1 MTAPDTTTWARGHR
15 STLLIVGGFVLAV
28 VVATVVGTGGNGRTA
43 RYDPANAGPV
53 GGQAVAMVLA
63 DQGIDIEVARTADEL
78 DRAVVGED
86 TVIVVTSTEQLGTN
100 TVKRLMAHARG
111 HRVVL
116 IDPGQ
121 DVVEAVGAKADID
134 PIVPEEGLPADCQD
148 EMFTGLTLDVDTA
161 LLYTGDSGCF
171 ESKGS
176 SVLVASERVTLFGGG
191 EALTNDQ
198 VLRGDNAAIG
208 LRLLGQGGDLVWYV
222 PDITDVGPDEGF
234 GVVALL
240 PQWIVPGLWIA
251 AISIVALVV
260 WRARRLGSPSTEPL
274 PVVVRAI
281 ETTHSRGRLY
291 RKSQDRAHAASVLR
305 AAARGRATRRQGV
318 GASRDAD
325 AVIRSVAHRT
335 GRPQS
340 DVAGLIGP
348 DAAAPESD
356 RDLIVLAN
364 RLAELE
370 GEELST

>member
-1 MTAPDTTTWARGHR
+1 VD
-15 STLLIVGGFVLAV
+15 V
-28 VVATVVGTGGNGRTA
+28 
-43 RYDPANAGPV
+43 
-53 GGQAVAMVLA
+53 
-63 DQGIDIEVARTADEL
+63 EVARSADEL
-78 DRAVVGED
+78 DQATMGED

-111 HRVVL
+111 HRIVL

-134 PIVPEEGLPADCQD
+134 PIVPEEGIPADCQD

-176 SVLVASERVTLFGGG
+176 SVLVARERVTLFGGG
-191 EALTNDQ
+191 EGLTNDQ
-198 VLRGDNAAIG
+198 VMRGDNAAVG
-208 LRLLGQGGDLVWYV
+208 LRLLGQGEDLVWYV
-222 PDITDVGPDEGF
+222 PDIADVGPDEGF
-234 GVVALL
+234 GVMALL
-240 PQWIVPGLWIA
+240 PPWIVPGLWIA
-251 AISIVALVV
+251 AISTVALVV

-281 ETTHSRGRLY
+281 ETTQSRGRLY
-291 RKSQDRAHAASVLR
+291 RKSEDRAHAASVLR
-305 AAARGRATRRQGV
+305 ATAMTRATRRQGI
-318 GASRDAD
+318 GASRDPD
-325 AVIRSVAHRT
+325 AVIRSVAHHT

-340 DVAGLIGP
+340 DVASLIGP
-348 DAAAPESD
+348 EAAAPESD